1 MAPRDAIT
9 QLDERRKQSAEGI
22 EITILWSQRFTTS
35 HGRAL
40 IGHPDQLGAVQR
52 VGLHHNA
59 RQRKTA
65 ADSRVAPSTVLLT
78 SPDTRR
84 LPRKRGLLA
93 YRTPGVPQRQTGWR
107 REMDSKLPVRE
118 AANPLLGAIARCTGT
133 AGSIGARTKT
143 SARQLT
149 ATCPTRIGTQGIR
162 GCLGAELTVLP
173 SPPICGI
180 SSGLD
185 FVAGNSNVF
194 QYSIVELLPTRC
206 KTPDPAFAHS
216 FRPFG
221 YDRSD

>member
-1 MAPRDAIT
+1 
-9 QLDERRKQSAEGI
+9 
-22 EITILWSQRFTTS
+22 
-35 HGRAL
+35 
-40 IGHPDQLGAVQR
+40 
-52 VGLHHNA
+52 
-59 RQRKTA
+59 
-65 ADSRVAPSTVLLT
+65 
-78 SPDTRR
+78 
-84 LPRKRGLLA
+84 
-93 YRTPGVPQRQTGWR
+93 
-107 REMDSKLPVRE
+107 MDSKLPVRE
-118 AANPLLGAIARCTGT
+118 AANPWLGAIARCTGT
-133 AGSIGARTKT
+133 AESIGARTKT

-216 FRPFG
+216 FRLFG